1 MEREDTTLVEID
13 IASIATKGPPGELID
28 DFGGQAVVGLT
39 RD

>member
-13 IASIATKGPPGELID
+13 VASIATKGPPGELID
-28 DFGGQAVVGLT
+28 DFGGQAMAGLT